1 LTEAFTSLS
10 ITPKSSKIITKPS
23 YHYVDGKRERGPRR
37 SKGFAFV
44 EVENEQAQQQAIEKL
59 QGFKM
64 GDREITIK
72 VANERMHEAEEHGDE
87 SALKQEGEKQA
98 VVEEQKQEA

>member
-1 LTEAFTSLS
+1 
-10 ITPKSSKIITKPS
+10 
-23 YHYVDGKRERGPRR
+23 
-37 SKGFAFV
+37 
-44 EVENEQAQQQAIEKL
+44 
-59 QGFKM
+59 M